1 MMILDLVAPPK
12 WQDVLDILVIS
23 ILLHRLFLLF
33 RGTSV
38 LQIMVGLLFLWV
50 LHGTAQATGLVLTS
64 WFLEG
69 FGAIAVLVLV
79 VVFRNEIREVLIQT
93 NPVRLFLGRPYEP
106 QVINPAAIVQTAFQL
121 AKIRTGALLVFQNR
135 DRLGEF
141 LREGIPLGG
150 RYTPQIIESIFAKD
164 SPVHDG
170 AAIIRGNRI
179 ERVGTFLPLT
189 QREGLPQMF
198 GSRHRA
204 AIGLTELSD
213 AVVIA
218 VSEERGEVS
227 VVYRGKVEMTRDPRK
242 MERSLRRLLL
252 GVAPEQKPASL
263 AREWVNQAAGL
274 VLTFV
279 LVSAFWVLSG
289 KQQSLIN
296 LTIPLDFRNIPEYLE
311 LKRASAERVEIQVT
325 GKGRLVSALKPEQMS
340 AFVDLKETSSGT
352 LKVPLS
358 ADNVKLPLGVAV
370 VRVTPSAITVELEQR
385 IEKELPI
392 KPEVVGPPPAGF
404 QIARVIANPAT
415 VKVSGPESVVRSLP
429 TLSTEPVSL
438 QGLGLGPQA
447 LEKTVEVPL
456 VLSPASLR
464 LLAGQS
470 RKAQVSIQ
478 IKPATL

>member
-1 MMILDLVAPPK
+1 MIFDLFPPPK
-12 WQDVLDILVIS
+12 WQDVLDVLVIS
-23 ILLHRLFLLF
+23 ILIHRLFLLF

-50 LHGTAQATGLVLTS
+50 LHGIAQAAGLVLTS

-121 AKIRTGALLVFQNR
+121 ARTRTGALLVFQNR
-135 DRLGEF
+135 DRVTEF

-189 QREGLPQMF
+189 QREGLPQIF

-213 AVVIA
+213 AVVIS

-227 VVYRGKVEMTRDPRK
+227 LVYRGKVEMIRDPRRL
-242 MERSLRRLLL
+242 ERGLRRLLL
-252 GVAPEQKPASL
+252 GVAPERKPASL
-263 AREWVNQAAGL
+263 AREWLTQAAGL

-311 LKRASAERVEIQVT
+311 LKRASAERVEVQIT
-325 GKGRLVSALKPEQMS
+325 GKGRLVGALKPEQVG
-340 AFVDLKETSSGT
+340 AF
-352 LKVPLS
+352 
-358 ADNVKLPLGVAV
+358 
-370 VRVTPSAITVELEQR
+370 
-385 IEKELPI
+385 
-392 KPEVVGPPPAGF
+392 
-404 QIARVIANPAT
+404 
-415 VKVSGPESVVRSLP
+415 
-429 TLSTEPVSL
+429 
-438 QGLGLGPQA
+438 
-447 LEKTVEVPL
+447 
-456 VLSPASLR
+456 
-464 LLAGQS
+464 
-470 RKAQVSIQ
+470 
-478 IKPATL
+478 

>member
-1 MMILDLVAPPK
+1 MILDLFPLLK

-23 ILLHRLFLLF
+23 ILIHRLFLLF
-33 RGTSV
+33 RGTAV

-50 LHGTAQATGLVLTS
+50 LHGIAQAAGLVLTS

-106 QVINPAAIVQTAFQL
+106 LVINPAAIVQTALQL
-121 AKIRTGALLVFQNR
+121 AKTKTGALLVFQNR
-135 DRLGEF
+135 DRLTEF

-150 RYTPQIIESIFAKD
+150 RFSPQIAESIFAKD

-179 ERVGTFLPLT
+179 DRVGTFLPLT
-189 QREGLPQMF
+189 QREGLPQAF

-204 AIGLTELSD
+204 AIGLTELCD
-213 AVVIA
+213 AVVLA

-227 VVYRGKVEMTRDPRK
+227 LVYRGKVEMIRDPRRL
-242 MERSLRRLLL
+242 ERALRRLLL
-252 GVAPEQKPASL
+252 GVGPERKPASL
-263 AREWVNQAAGL
+263 AREWVTQAAGL
-274 VLTFV
+274 ILTFV

-311 LKRASAERVEIQVT
+311 LKRASAEKVEVQIT
-325 GKGRLVSALKPEQMS
+325 GKGRLVGALKSEQVG
-340 AFVDLKETSSGT
+340 AFVDLKESSSGT

-358 ADNVKLPLGVAV
+358 ADNVKIPLGLDV
-370 VRVTPSAITVELEQR
+370 VRVNPSTITVELEQR
-385 IEKELPI
+385 IEKEIPI
-392 KPEVVGPPPAGF
+392 KPEVVGPPPVGF
-404 QIARVIANPAT
+404 QIARVIANPAA
-415 VKVSGPESVVRSLP
+415 VKISGPESVVRSLR
-429 TLSTEPVSL
+429 TLSTEPISL
-438 QGLGLGPQA
+438 QTLGLGPQA
-447 LEKTVEVPL
+447 LEKTVEAPL

-464 LLAGQS
+464 MLAGQS
-470 RKAQVSIQ
+470 KKAQVSIQ
-478 IKPATL
+478 IKPAAP

>member
-1 MMILDLVAPPK
+1 MIYDLFALPK

-23 ILLHRLFLLF
+23 ILIHRLFLLF

-50 LHGTAQATGLVLTS
+50 LHGIAQAAGLVLTS

-69 FGAIAVLVLV
+69 FGAIAVLILV

-121 AKIRTGALLVFQNR
+121 AKTRTGALLVFQNR
-135 DRLGEF
+135 DRLAEF

-150 RYTPQIIESIFAKD
+150 RYTPQIIESVFAKD

-189 QREGLPQMF
+189 RREGLPQAF

-213 AVVIA
+213 AVVIS

-227 VVYRGKVEMTRDPRK
+227 LVYRGKVELMRDPRRL
-242 MERSLRRLLL
+242 ERALRRLLL
-252 GVAPEQKPASL
+252 GVAPERKPASL
-263 AREWVNQAAGL
+263 AREWVTQASGL
-274 VLTFV
+274 ILTFV

-289 KQQSLIN
+289 RQQSLIN

-311 LKRASAERVEIQVT
+311 LKHASAERIEVQIT
-325 GKGRLVSALKPEQMS
+325 GKGRLVGALKPDQVG
-340 AFVDLKETSSGT
+340 AFVDLKESGVGT

-358 ADNVKLPLGVAV
+358 VDNVKIPLGLDV
-370 VRVTPSAITVELEQR
+370 VQVNPATITVELEQR
-385 IEKELPI
+385 IEKEIPI

-404 QIARVIANPAT
+404 QIARVITNPAA
-415 VKVSGPESVVRSLP
+415 VKISGPQSVVRSLRA
-429 TLSTEPVSL
+429 LSTEPVPL
-438 QGLGLGPQA
+438 QSLGLGPQA

-464 LLAGQS
+464 MLAGQS
-470 RKAQVSIQ
+470 KKAQVSIQ
-478 IKPATL
+478 IKPAAP

>member
-1 MMILDLVAPPK
+1 MILDPFGPPK

-23 ILLHRLFLLF
+23 ILIHRLFLLF

-38 LQIMVGLLFLWV
+38 LQIMVGLLFLWA
-50 LHGTAQATGLVLTS
+50 LHGIAQAAGLVLTS

-121 AKIRTGALLVFQNR
+121 AKTKTGALLVFQHR
-135 DRLGEF
+135 DRLTEF

-150 RYTPQIIESIFAKD
+150 RFSPQIIESIFAKD

-170 AAIIRGNRI
+170 AAVIRGNRI

-189 QREGLPQMF
+189 QREGLPQIL
-198 GSRHRA
+198 GARHRA

-227 VVYRGKVEMTRDPRK
+227 LAYRGKVEGISDPRR
-242 MERSLRRLLL
+242 MERALRRLLL
-252 GVAPEQKPASL
+252 GVTPERKPASL
-263 AREWVNQAAGL
+263 TREWVTQAAGL
-274 VLTFV
+274 ILTFV
-279 LVSAFWVLSG
+279 LVSAFWMITG

-311 LKRASAERVEIQVT
+311 LKRASAERVEVQIT
-325 GKGRLVSALKPEQMS
+325 GKGRLVSALKPEQVA
-340 AFVDLKETSSGT
+340 AFVDLKESSSGAH
-352 LKVPLS
+352 KVPLS
-358 ADNVKLPLGVAV
+358 ADNIKIPLGLDV
-370 VRVTPSAITVELEQR
+370 VRVNPSTITVELEQR
-385 IEKELPI
+385 MEREIPI
-392 KPEVVGPPPAGF
+392 KPELVGPLPTGF
-404 QIARVIANPAT
+404 QIARVIANPAA
-415 VKVSGPESVVRSLP
+415 VKISGPESVVRSLR
-429 TLSTEPVSL
+429 TLSTEPISL
-438 QGLGLGPQA
+438 QTLGLGPKE

-464 LLAGQS
+464 LLSGQS
-470 RKAQVSIQ
+470 KKAQVSIQ
-478 IKPATL
+478 IKATTP